1 VLELKHMLTV
11 AEAIALAARERE
23 ESRGGHFREDF
34 PQKSVELEQ
43 VNTRIKGGSE
53 GNMTIER
60 VAKALLRPDLKEI
73 IEEMK

>member
-1 VLELKHMLTV
+1 MLTV
-11 AEAIALAARERE
+11 AEAIALAAWERE

-43 VNTRIKGGSE
+43 VNTRIKGGGE

-60 VAKALLRPDLKEI
+60 VAKATLRPDLKEI